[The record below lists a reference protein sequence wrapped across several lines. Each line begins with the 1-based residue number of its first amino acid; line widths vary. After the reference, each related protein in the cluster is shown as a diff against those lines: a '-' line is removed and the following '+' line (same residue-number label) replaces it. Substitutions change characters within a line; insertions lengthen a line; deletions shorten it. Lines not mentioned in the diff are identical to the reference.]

1 MKNKHKTERMNKTKI
16 GSMKKLIYGKMA
28 QKKKDKTQIATIW
41 NEKENHQTQITRE
54 YYLQFYIDT
63 FENFR

>member
-1 MKNKHKTERMNKTKI
+1 MVRWLK
-16 GSMKKLIYGKMA
+16 
-28 QKKKDKTQIATIW
+28 KKKDKTQIATIW

>member
-28 QKKKDKTQIATIW
+28 QKKKRQDTDSD
-41 NEKENHQTQITRE
+41 
-54 YYLQFYIDT
+54 YL
-63 FENFR
+63 E